1 MARAGTSGLNYGWNR
16 MEGFHC
22 YAPSTGCDQTGLT
35 LPVAEYGHDNGCAV
49 IGGVVVRDPRQGPL
63 DGGYLFGDSCSDN
76 LWVIDPAGD
85 GQREPTR
92 VAQLGRSLSASARAR
107 TGPSTRRAWAPASC
121 SGCQPPAADRVAT
134 GDPRPVRRSG
144 R

>member
-1 MARAGTSGLNYGWNR
+1 

-22 YAPSTGCDQTGLT
+22 YEPSTGCDQTGLT
-35 LPVAEYGHDNGCAV
+35 LPVAEYGHDEGCAV

-85 GQREPTR
+85 GQARADPRRPAGPVVELDRRGRGRDRLRDEPR
-92 VAQLGRSLSASARAR
+92 LGRA
-107 TGPSTRRAWAPASC
+107 APA
-121 SGCQPPAADRVAT
+121 V
-134 GDPRPVRRSG
+134 RPG